1 MTYAE
6 AFYGLLNPAW
16 IAEFHPHPLMQTF
29 CVIWREK
36 IQQEPRIIILFQHS
50 HINNNWE
57 SSLVV
62 QWLRLCTSTAR
73 GTGLIPGPGIKVINI
88 IIDKN
93 QYNHT
98 QTLKS
103 VWLAEGDC
111 KERLRC
117 NKYFWIACA
126 RHHVRCLCKCY
137 WISTPVLWDSY
148 LGEEETKA
156 QGD

>member
-1 MTYAE
+1 MGP
-6 AFYGLLNPAW
+6 FY
-16 IAEFHPHPLMQTF
+16 PHHLMQTF

-36 IQQEPRIIILFQHS
+36 IQQEPRIIILIQHS
-50 HINNNWE
+50 HINNNRE
-57 SSLVV
+57 ISLMV

-73 GTGLIPGPGIKVINI
+73 GTGLIPGSETKIINIII

-93 QYNHT
+93 QYSHT
-98 QTLKS
+98 QALKP
-103 VWLAEGDC
+103 VWLEGDC

-117 NKYFWIACA
+117 NKYFWSACA
-126 RHHVRCLCKCY
+126 INHARCLCKCY

-156 QGD
+156 KGD